1 MEDVKTGKRSWGLS
15 LEVFVRL
22 LTLVLVL
29 EGVEGVM
36 MLEFAMMFVVIL
48 GFESLFFFLLLM
60 LLECVSDE
68 GVQVV

>member
-29 EGVEGVM
+29 EGVM

-48 GFESLFFFLLLM
+48 GFESLFFSSANVAGMCLGRGGASCLTI
-60 LLECVSDE
+60 
-68 GVQVV
+68 G